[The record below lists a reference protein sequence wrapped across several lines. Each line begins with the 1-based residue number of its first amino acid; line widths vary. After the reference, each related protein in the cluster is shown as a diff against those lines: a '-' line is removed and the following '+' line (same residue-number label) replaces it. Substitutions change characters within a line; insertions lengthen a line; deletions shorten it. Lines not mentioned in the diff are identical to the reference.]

1 MKPTKV
7 EIDVTDNKIY
17 VVKNGEVTPLNPPA
31 TGFGEQIITWQG
43 GKLIVYQLQSLKK
56 LNNWGCDYEA
66 INY

>member
-31 TGFGEQIITWQG
+31 TGFGEQIITWHS
-43 GKLIVYQLQSLKK
+43 GKVDRVSTTYTEKIK
-56 LNNWGCDYEA
+56 
-66 INY
+66 